1 MEDIEVDT
9 RKYRSDRGE
18 CAILIGDVIDRLRDI
33 PDQCVQTVVTS
44 PPYFGLRDYGVD
56 GQIGLEP
63 TPEEFVETIVETFRE
78 VRRVLRDDGTVWLNL
93 GDSYGD
99 GKQLQGIPWRV
110 AFALQQD
117 GWYLRQDIIW
127 HKPNPMPESVTDR
140 CTNAHEHLFL
150 LSKSKRYFYDHYAIR
165 VESETEAGTAGDWD
179 GNRDFNLPDGNTRFA
194 KPNLGGSIDGQR
206 NKRDVWTIKPA
217 KFAEAHF
224 ATYPPELIK
233 PCILAGTSEHGACS
247 ECGAPFERE
256 VSKGDLISSG
266 PNKMAQKPRSRNRM
280 NPENEQPDEYGDLPR
295 RERAFVG
302 WQPTCDCDDPAPEP
316 CLVLDPF
323 AGSGTTGAVATDHGR
338 GAFLI
343 ELNPEYAE
351 LAEKRVAEYE
361 PEIKDLDFSENMTE
375 TLEAIA
381 NDGDGDHHWSTLR
394 ALRRRELIDGGND
407 LLVDRSEALGICR
420 WYKENG

>member
-18 CAILIGDVIDRLRDI
+18 CAILIGDAIDRLRDI

-63 TPEEFVETIVETFRE
+63 TPEDFVEAIVETFRE
-78 VRRVLRDDGTVWLNL
+78 VWRVLRDDGTVWLNL
-93 GDSYGD
+93 GDSYAKD
-99 GKQLQGIPWRV
+99 KQLMGIPWRV
-110 AFALQQD
+110 ALALQQD

-140 CTNAHEHLFL
+140 CTNAHEHVFL
-150 LSKSKRYFYDHYAIR
+150 LSKSQRYFYDHYAIR
-165 VESETEAGTAGDWD
+165 VESETEAGTSGDWD

-194 KPNLGGSIDGQR
+194 KPNLRGSIDGMR
-206 NKRDVWTIKPA
+206 NRRDVWTIKPGR
-217 KFAEAHF
+217 FGGSHF
-224 ATYPPELIK
+224 AVFPPKLVE
-233 PCILAGTSEHGACS
+233 PCIKAGTSQWGACS

-256 VSKGDLISSG
+256 VDKKTSTPKQKQGYTKDTGMRNDGDRPGSYTGHSACTL
-266 PNKMAQKPRSRNRM
+266 
-280 NPENEQPDEYGDLPR
+280 
-295 RERAFVG
+295 G
-302 WQPTCDCDDPAPEP
+302 WQPTCDCDDPAQEP

-338 GAFLI
+338 NAFLI
-343 ELNPEYAE
+343 ELNSEYAE

-361 PEIKDLDFSENMTE
+361 PEIKCLDFSENMTE

-381 NDGDGDHHWSTLR
+381 NGKNDDHHWSTLR
-394 ALRRRELIDGGND
+394 ALRRRELIDEGDD

-420 WYKENG
+420 WYKESG